1 MPKRLPLRPLTDDEA
16 ATIHRL
22 AHARTIPQRQW
33 QRARI
38 IWLAH
43 TGDALATIART
54 LHLCPATVH
63 TWIKRFNAAGLS
75 GLEDAPR
82 SGAPPT
88 YPPEQVGEIIALS
101 LTDPRTL
108 GLPFG
113 AWTLD
118 RLVAYLHEERG
129 IGMKRSR
136 VSELLIAEGL
146 RWRSAETWFSERV
159 DPAFAAK
166 RGRLNG
172 CAPIRLPEA

>member
-1 MPKRLPLRPLTDDEA
+1 MPKQLTLRPLTDDEA
-16 ATIHRL
+16 ATIQRL
-22 AHARTIPQRQW
+22 AHARTIPHRQW

-38 IWLAH
+38 VWLAH
-43 TGDALATIART
+43 AGEEVTAIASALR
-54 LHLCPATVH
+54 LCHATVRH
-63 TWIKRFNAAGLS
+63 WLKRFNADGLS

-108 GLPFG
+108 GQPFG

-118 RLVAYLHEERG
+118 RLVVYLHAERG

-136 VSELLIAEGL
+136 LSELLIAEGL

-172 CAPIRLPEA
+172 YASRHPREA

>member
-1 MPKRLPLRPLTDDEA
+1 MPKRLSLRPLTDDEA

-38 IWLAH
+38 VWLAH
-43 TGDALATIART
+43 TGNEVATIAT
-54 LHLCPATVH
+54 ALHLCPATVRH
-63 TWIKRFNAAGLS
+63 WLKRFNAAGVS
-75 GLEDAPR
+75 GLDDAPR

-88 YPPEQVGEIIALS
+88 YAPEQVGEVIALS
-101 LTDPRTL
+101 LTDPQTL
-108 GLPFG
+108 GQPFG

-118 RLVAYLHEERG
+118 RLVQYLQAERG

-136 VSELLIAEGL
+136 LSELLIAEGL

-159 DPAFAAK
+159 DPAFAEK
-166 RGRLNG
+166 RGRSSSY
-172 CAPIRLPEA
+172 AARPRREA

>member
-1 MPKRLPLRPLTDDEA
+1 MPKRLTLRPLTDEEA

-22 AHARTIPQRQW
+22 AHARTIPHRQW

-38 IWLAH
+38 VWLAH
-43 TGDALATIART
+43 TGEEVGAIASA
-54 LHLCPATVH
+54 LHLCEATVRH
-63 TWIKRFNAAGLS
+63 WLKCFAVAGVS

-88 YPPEQVGEIIALS
+88 YPPEQIGEVIALS
-101 LTDPRTL
+101 LTDPQML

-118 RLVAYLHEERG
+118 RLVAYLHDARG

-136 VSELLIAEGL
+136 LSEVLIAEGL

-166 RGRLNG
+166 RGRLSG
-172 CAPIRLPEA
+172 YAVRRPPEA

>member
-1 MPKRLPLRPLTDDEA
+1 MPKHLVLRPLTDDEA
-16 ATIHRL
+16 TTIQRL
-22 AHARTIPQRQW
+22 AHARTIPHRQW

-38 IWLAH
+38 VWLAH
-43 TGDALATIART
+43 AGEEVAAIASA
-54 LHLCPATVH
+54 LHLCPATVRH
-63 TWIKRFNAAGLS
+63 RLKRFNADGLS
-75 GLEDAPR
+75 GLDDAPR

-118 RLVAYLHEERG
+118 RLVAYLREERG

-136 VSELLIAEGL
+136 LSELLIAEGL

-159 DPAFAAK
+159 DPTFAEK

-172 CAPIRLPEA
+172 YAPTRPRGA